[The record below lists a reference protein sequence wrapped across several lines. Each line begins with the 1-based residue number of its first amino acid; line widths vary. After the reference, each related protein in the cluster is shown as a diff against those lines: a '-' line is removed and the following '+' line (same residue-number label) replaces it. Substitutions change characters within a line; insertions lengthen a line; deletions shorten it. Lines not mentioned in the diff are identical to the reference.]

1 MTIKGKNVAELK
13 SAAKANLR
21 EHYGFGKD
29 SKNLALVAVADPA
42 AREFLAKGLSALGL
56 GTVLWETP
64 EAPVKKP
71 RKGAKKADV
80 ADVADVPVTVDP
92 ENVARAGKIDKN
104 RLYAFDFV
112 VWDDQHAGLDLVE
125 AMSCGVTPVVPA
137 KNAFSGML
145 TPFDPMQFSGNS
157 FHFRETDPFLMF
169 AACVAY
175 LENAKFPEDRR
186 ILLKNV
192 LQTF

>member
-64 EAPVKKP
+64 EAPAKKP
-71 RKGAKKADV
+71 RKGAKKADAV
-80 ADVADVPVTVDP
+80 EVPVTVDP

-137 KNAFSGML
+137 KNTFSGML
-145 TPFDPMQFSGNS
+145 TQFDPMRFEGNS
-157 FHFRETDPFLMF
+157 FHFNDVDPFLMF
-169 AACVAY
+169 AASVAY
-175 LENAKFPEDRR
+175 LENAKFPEDKR